1 MKRTLSYSLSLILAL
16 LIGASASHSQNSTN
30 DRTEEK
36 KKEYLAL
43 VAKLKKG
50 DPDVHFGHLRRAYV
64 EWIISG
70 GESEEH
76 PKRAEMV
83 EAIQSERHAEAV
95 KLAEEVLEMEFYN
108 HNIFGAVSDSYKALD
123 DKKNFELY
131 NGLFHKAQHG
141 LFLSGDGKTAETAYY
156 AFSIP
161 EEYRVMRELGIRTQ
175 SQALQHVGGRS
186 YDVLSG
192 IDSKGNQVSVYF
204 NICFFFPCGSVPR

>member
-1 MKRTLSYSLSLILAL
+1 MKRTLSYSLSLVLAVL
-16 LIGASASHSQNSTN
+16 MSASVSYAQKPTN
-30 DRTEEK
+30 ERTEEK
-36 KKEYLAL
+36 KREYLAV

-83 EAIQSERHAEAV
+83 EAIQSQKHAEAV
-95 KLAEEVLEMEFYN
+95 KLADEVLEMEFFN
-108 HNIFGAVSDSYKALD
+108 HNIFGAISDSYKALD
-123 DKKNFELY
+123 DKKNFDYFNDLY
-131 NGLFHKAQHG
+131 HKAQHG

-156 AFSIP
+156 AFSIS
-161 EEYRVMRELGIRTQ
+161 EEYRVMRELGLRTQ
-175 SQALQHVGGRS
+175 SQSLHHVGGQS

-192 IDSKGNQVSVYF
+192 VDGKGNEVSVYF